1 MIDFRNKTN
10 LIAQYKNCSTIV
22 LFSSIEYIK

>member
-1 MIDFRNKTN
+1 MMDFRRKIN
-10 LIAQYKNCSTIV
+10 LIEQYKNCSTIV